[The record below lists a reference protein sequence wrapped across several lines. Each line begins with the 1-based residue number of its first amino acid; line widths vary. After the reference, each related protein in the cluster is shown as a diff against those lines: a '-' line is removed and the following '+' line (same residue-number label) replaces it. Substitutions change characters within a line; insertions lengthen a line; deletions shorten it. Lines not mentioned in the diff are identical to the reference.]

1 MILINSLKTKTHIL
15 WNLTSIKSIE
25 IQNVPAPV
33 NPDTKNPN
41 DTDLDQTFNLNA
53 SYEIIPARQSFTGSP
68 IIDSY
73 DLVENL
79 DVNIVDC
86 TKLNTDDDIIQFIN
100 NKTIEDEQINENVT
114 NYESDFANDD
124 EDNNDD
130 EELTVLVPELLN
142 KIEEPHEQI
151 PELSFEETKNEIQP
165 EIADNKESIQE
176 AGNKVMY
183 TTITDDPPKAQV
195 TIINFS

>member
-1 MILINSLKTKTHIL
+1 M
-15 WNLTSIKSIE
+15 
-25 IQNVPAPV
+25 PAPV